1 MDGSKELHME
11 ESKPISLEKAFWFY
25 GVGYLSILYGA
36 GFIAVYT
43 PIGWTLGIP
52 LHISFLYLKIA
63 LVMAVCGYSA
73 YRVMRMIAKAGRA
86 FEGNKIWVKAAVGVV
101 ALATIYLLVVT
112 PELAV
117 NYGVSYRQ

>member
-1 MDGSKELHME
+1 MDRSKGLHMVKT
-11 ESKPISLEKAFWFY
+11 KPISLEKAFWFY

-36 GFIAVYT
+36 GFVAVYT

-63 LVMAVCGYSA
+63 LVMTVCGYSA
-73 YRVMRMIAKAGRA
+73 YRVMRMIAKAGRT
-86 FEGNKIWVKAAVGVV
+86 FKGNKIWVKAAVAVV

-117 NYGVSYRQ
+117 NYGVSYR